1 LKRDV
6 ANPAAFTE
14 ARRGEHM
21 RTQLDVCDSDHLK
34 VLQQIFDSVWFQ
46 MKQNAAFGFA
56 DEERLREQVSRR
68 VIERANGDILDVE
81 GIKQS
86 VMASF
91 ES

>member
-1 LKRDV
+1 
-6 ANPAAFTE
+6 
-14 ARRGEHM
+14 M

-46 MKQNAAFGFA
+46 MKQNPAFGFA
-56 DEERLREQVSRR
+56 DEESLREKVSRR

-86 VMASF
+86 VLASF
-91 ES
+91 DG

>member
-1 LKRDV
+1 
-6 ANPAAFTE
+6 
-14 ARRGEHM
+14 M
-21 RTQLDVCDSDHLK
+21 RTQLNVCDSDHLK

-46 MKQNAAFGFA
+46 MRQGPAFGFA

-68 VIERANGDILDVE
+68 VMERASGDILDVE

-86 VMASF
+86 VLTSF

>member
-1 LKRDV
+1 
-6 ANPAAFTE
+6 
-14 ARRGEHM
+14 M

-46 MKQNAAFGFA
+46 MKQNPAFGFA

-86 VMASF
+86 VLSSF
-91 ES
+91 DG